1 MTIVIPNLLLD
12 GVVLAF
18 IKENS
23 VYSRA
28 ITNRAKAIFGISESV
43 IYPVLRRLRQNGFLL
58 IYTKPFQGKN
68 RNYYQITAS
77 GKAKLKTIKKEWCS
91 FSTKINQI
99 MGEENE

>member
-1 MTIVIPNLLLD
+1 MTIVIPNRLLD

-23 VYSRA
+23 GYSRG
-28 ITNRAKAIFGISESV
+28 ITNWAKATFGISESA
-43 IYPVLRRLRQNGFLL
+43 IYPVLKRLRENNFLL
-58 IYTKPFQGKN
+58 VGTKLFQGRS

-77 GKAKLKTIKKEWCS
+77 GKAELKTIKKEWYS